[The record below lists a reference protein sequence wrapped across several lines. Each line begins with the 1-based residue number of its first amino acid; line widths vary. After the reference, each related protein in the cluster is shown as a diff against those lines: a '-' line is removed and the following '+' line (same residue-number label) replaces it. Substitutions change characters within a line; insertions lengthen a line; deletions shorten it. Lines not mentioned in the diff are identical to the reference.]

1 MFPEVA
7 VCGDFIAFAVNAALP
22 DNQARRM
29 GVSGKNMQGFFMSA
43 FLPRAAHGL
52 AVNGDDTLN
61 GSNQAIDLRNRLQ
74 RLGCPEDRRRARM
87 FLPKHRR
94 KTSSFSSQN
103 RAISSQSSAPHIVS
117 IKAPSRFSTAD
128 TSQILRIAGL
138 RLRQSAQESWLSS
151 AGSSFRLRL
160 MSSLTSR

>member
-29 GVSGKNMQGFFMSA
+29 GVSGKNMQ

-103 RAISSQSSAPHIVS
+103 RAISSQSSAPHIVP